1 REKIEASIRSK
12 RGAGDD
18 RRHRSLEE
26 IFAKD
31 RREVE
36 RHGRRAHRAVSSL
49 CFDPAHRWLTVARIE
64 RASHAVAGIL
74 EPANDR
80 AHLVEERHQ
89 FFRTLSAL
97 ETLAHEL
104 QSLAEQVDLSEGVA
118 EGGAQSRAPN
128 WVFRKVLGEAQLH
141 LATFPQERVEQVEQH
156 AALLA
161 RRVDGG

>member
-1 REKIEASIRSK
+1 
-12 RGAGDD
+12 
-18 RRHRSLEE
+18 LEE

-64 RASHAVAGIL
+64 RAAHAVAAIL

-89 FFRTLSAL
+89 FFRPLSAL
-97 ETLAHEL
+97 ETFAHEL
-104 QSLAEQVDLSEGVA
+104 QSLAEQVERSAGVA
-118 EGGAQSRAPN
+118 ECGAR
-128 WVFRKVLGEAQLH
+128 
-141 LATFPQERVEQVEQH
+141 
-156 AALLA
+156 A
-161 RRVDGG
+161 RRP